1 MLNAHLMQ
9 AHCIEELDEQLG
21 LWGLWTAFTH
31 KKSGDG
37 PGMKETRTIKK
48 EAELQLLLAEWML
61 QRSEQ
66 LDVVSSIQ
74 KNNSE
79 GFSLLLAGLGQMK

>member
-1 MLNAHLMQ
+1 MDSGGLD
-9 AHCIEELDEQLG
+9 CIHTQ
-21 LWGLWTAFTH
+21 
-31 KKSGDG
+31 KSGDG
-37 PGMKETRTIKK
+37 LGTKGPISSHPHEEK
-48 EAELQLLLAEWML
+48 EAELQPLFAEWML

-66 LDVVSSIQ
+66 LDVVSSTQ